1 MMRTLNLA
9 PGAADVESRNIR
21 RIALP
26 EPRLGRIEAARAHPS
41 ARVALDTRPR
51 GRDVDG
57 NRVGRRG
64 QKALGH
70 GSCPTAPA
78 DGHAYQNRYLRKYFI
93 PDASLTRTL
102 CRPSPPLPTRPQG
115 PLYRPECEAFKIAL
129 QNQGFKWFPEA
140 VAWVR
145 PDGVEPDIIRRAVEA
160 CLEEGHYFSD
170 DDLLDLRHQLRDAHG
185 TGNRIADPR
194 CSETHISNFLKANSQ
209 NLSNERR
216 GHRVDR
222 SSTLDALSRYHFADR
237 VRLSVGDGEFEAV
250 GPASYH
256 HKEFLKTLGFKYRGD
271 PHKVWYLNHHNAR
284 SMRLTCSDAI
294 RQLRAEA
301 RIRGFLVWGG
311 VTERGWTLAMD
322 HARTMDIIGEAV
334 ERGRH
339 RSVSA
344 AAPRRGGSAT
354 AAPRPDGDPYSTPP
368 RRSAGERGGDSQDMV
383 VAVVTPEEAERDRF
397 DRARRAGDYFDLTAE
412 QEASSRGTG
421 TGAKRIRGAGPAE
434 SSAAG
439 SRVERRGGGGQES
452 VSGVTLSYGA
462 AVSSGAKRAKRSD
475 ATPVKTE
482 NQGARGG
489 GRGRARRGGTTR

>member
-1 MMRTLNLA
+1 MA
-9 PGAADVESRNIR
+9 PDV
-21 RIALP
+21 
-26 EPRLGRIEAARAHPS
+26 
-41 ARVALDTRPR
+41 
-51 GRDVDG
+51 
-57 NRVGRRG
+57 
-64 QKALGH
+64 
-70 GSCPTAPA
+70 
-78 DGHAYQNRYLRKYFI
+78 
-93 PDASLTRTL
+93 
-102 CRPSPPLPTRPQG
+102 
-115 PLYRPECEAFKIAL
+115 
-129 QNQGFKWFPEA
+129 
-140 VAWVR
+140 
-145 PDGVEPDIIRRAVEA
+145 IRRAVEA

-170 DDLLDLRHQLRDAHG
+170 DDLLELRHQLREAHG
-185 TGNRIADPR
+185 TGGRITDPR
-194 CSETHISNFLKANSQ
+194 CSETHMSKFRIANLQ

-216 GHRVDR
+216 GRRVDR

-237 VRLSVGDGEFEAV
+237 MRLTVGDGEFEAV

-271 PHKVWYLNHHNAR
+271 PHNVWYLNHHNAR
-284 SMRLTCSDAI
+284 SMRLTCEQAI
-294 RQLRAEA
+294 GLLHMEA
-301 RIRGFLVWGG
+301 RVRGFLVWGS

-322 HARTMDIIGEAV
+322 HARTMDTTGEAV

-368 RRSAGERGGDSQDMV
+368 RRSPGERGGDSQDMV
-383 VAVVTPEEAERDRF
+383 VAVVTPEEAERVRF

-412 QEASSRGTG
+412 QAASSRGTG
-421 TGAKRIRGAGPAE
+421 TGTGTGTGAKRNRGAGPAE

-489 GRGRARRGGTTR
+489 GRGRARGGGTTR